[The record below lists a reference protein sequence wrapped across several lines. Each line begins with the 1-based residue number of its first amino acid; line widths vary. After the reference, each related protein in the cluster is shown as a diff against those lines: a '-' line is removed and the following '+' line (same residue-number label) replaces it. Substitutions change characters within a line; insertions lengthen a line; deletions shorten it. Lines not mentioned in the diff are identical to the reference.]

1 MQVRRGRHQSQPA
14 HERDQ
19 HHECVA
25 EARALKIDVH
35 IGNDARETKEYASD
49 CKQLSERFDLK
60 LQLLSA
66 SRSFAWLHPLAEDW
80 ITRRTKQDNLILV
93 LNRPIIPKN
102 NQWEV
107 CTWQRTR

>member
-1 MQVRRGRHQSQPA
+1 MQMWRARHQSQPA
-14 HERDQ
+14 YEQDQ
-19 HHECVA
+19 HHECIA
-25 EARALKIDVH
+25 EAPGLKIDLH
-35 IGNDARETKEYASD
+35 IGNDAHETKEYASD

-93 LNRPIIPKN
+93 LNRPIILKN
-102 NQWEV
+102 DQ
-107 CTWQRTR
+107 